1 MPCPAVFMSLAVISL
16 VWFTT
21 EHTNSFNGR
30 TGGRQ
35 ESRWQYEKD
44 GNEQSGSGSET
55 GLL

>member
-21 EHTNSFNGR
+21 EHTNSFSGR